1 MKCSKCGQE
10 FPEGT
15 RFCENC
21 GTELTA
27 EVQPAEEVKQ
37 TEDKAADTPAGA
49 AAPIEEAVVAAPVAE
64 ERKEEVKKESRPENG
79 EKPNKGGKKLLLP
92 IAAVVVLL
100 LLLVSVFGGKKGG
113 YLTYAKKSI
122 IQMVS
127 DGAAV
132 YVFTTDGAIEKLKVD
147 GCNSEIYSAD
157 RSTVAFLDDE
167 DELMIYKNGKL
178 ISTGIDD
185 VESICVSAY
194 GDTVAYLGDVK
205 NGNGTLYLYDVK
217 KKKAKEI
224 EDDVRR
230 GTIVLSPNGNTV
242 AFVGDYEDSEDFK
255 GYYSIGG
262 RKSVEVGKEKQVF
275 AIADKAAYIYYK
287 DGDRLYVKKGK
298 KDGEKLA
305 TGVGSFTAYFNA
317 GMTQML
323 YSADGK
329 TYITNKAGEKVKVCG
344 DVVYS
349 MVLPQ
354 DSVSGS
360 YSMAR
365 GTINFTFVK
374 NFAKQLVYAGGDIY
388 YIKPNFESVKT
399 ASNVIQCALAKNGK
413 KLYMIGSKREL
424 IAITD
429 FAKGGKKKELTN
441 EGDLTAFVTD
451 FNLKKVY
458 VKNEDNELML
468 VKSGKKTKKFAD
480 DVTSYAL
487 SKDGATCYF
496 VVEGET
502 LYYSKNAGK
511 KVKVKEE
518 KSVDC
523 LGMNGV
529 VLVSIDDGDE
539 HTICSVNGKKLKEL
553 HKFER

>member
-21 GTELTA
+21 GTELIA
-27 EVQPAEEVKQ
+27 EVQPAEEVQ
-37 TEDKAADTPAGA
+37 QAEDKAADTPA
-49 AAPIEEAVVAAPVAE
+49 VVAAPVEEAVPVAE
-64 ERKEEVKKESRPENG
+64 VKKEEVKKESRPENG
-79 EKPNKGGKKLLLP
+79 EKPEKGGKKLLLP

-100 LLLVSVFGGKKGG
+100 LLLVSVFGGKKSG
-113 YLTYAKKSI
+113 YRSFDKNTI
-122 IQMVS
+122 VQMFEE
-127 DGAAV
+127 DDAV
-132 YVFTTDGAIEKLKVD
+132 YVLTADGTIKELKVD

-157 RSTVAFLDDE
+157 RSTVAFLDDD

-194 GDTVAYLGDVK
+194 GDTVAYLSDVK
-205 NGNGTLYLYDVK
+205 NGDGTLYLYDVK
-217 KKKAKEI
+217 KKKEKEI
-224 EDDVRR
+224 EEDVHR
-230 GTIVLSPNGNTV
+230 GTIVLSPNGKTV

-255 GYYSIGG
+255 GYYSVGG

-287 DGDRLYVKKGK
+287 DGDRLYAKKGK

-317 GMTQML
+317 DMTQML
-323 YSADGK
+323 YSSDGK
-329 TYITNKAGEKVKVCG
+329 MYITNKAKEKVKVCG
-344 DVVYS
+344 DEVYG

-354 DSVSGS
+354 DAISGS
-360 YSMAR
+360 YSTAR
-365 GTINFTFVK
+365 GTINLTFVK
-374 NFAKQLVYAGGDIY
+374 SFAKQLVYAGYFGGDIY

-399 ASNVIQCALAKNGK
+399 ASNVIQYALAKNGK
-413 KLYMIGSKREL
+413 KMYMIGSKQEL

-429 FAKGGKKKELTN
+429 FAKGGKKKEMTN

-451 FNLKKVY
+451 VNLKKVY
-458 VKNEDNELML
+458 VMNEDDELMF
-468 VKSGKKTKKFAD
+468 VKSGKKTKKVAD
-480 DVTSYAL
+480 DVTGCAL

-496 VVEGET
+496 VVEDET

-511 KVKVKEE
+511 KVKIKEE
-518 KSVDC
+518 DNIEC
-523 LGMNGV
+523 IGLNGV
-529 VLVSIDDGDE
+529 VLVSIYDGDE
-539 HTICSVNGKKLKEL
+539 HIISSVNGKKLKEL

>member
-79 EKPNKGGKKLLLP
+79 EKPKKGGKKLLLP

-100 LLLVSVFGGKKGG
+100 LLLVSVFGGKKDG
-113 YLTYAKKSI
+113 YRTYAKKSI

-127 DGAAV
+127 DGDAV

-185 VESICVSAY
+185 AESICVSAY

-255 GYYSIGG
+255 GYYSVGG

-553 HKFER
+553 YKSEY